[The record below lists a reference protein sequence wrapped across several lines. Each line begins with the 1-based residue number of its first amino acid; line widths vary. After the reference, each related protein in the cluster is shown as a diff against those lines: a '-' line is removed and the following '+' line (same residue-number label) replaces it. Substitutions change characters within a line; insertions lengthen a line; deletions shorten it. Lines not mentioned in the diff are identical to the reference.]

1 MQEYKLTLTIII
13 FIKKAHNMF
22 RNRYFISLFCVG
34 ISTLILA
41 LSSWQTKKS
50 EINQNTE
57 SKSLKDEIILN
68 NDPNKEIDLEDNKQN
83 FDAFMKIRSSVEGL
97 DSSNQAKE
105 SIYYWEG
112 TIYSFVEGER
122 SKKIM
127 GMKGFSV
134 SRWVKTDSA
143 RQLLTREVAL
153 YTDPKTGQILEKM
166 ATPFSDENLK
176 TNTDSLDV
184 IHVWNDPVNQ
194 YFPYFIKEN
203 YKQNPDE
210 SIVYSLPYTQL
221 GEDMVCFY
229 ADIFLAYPSKITRKE
244 FPQNVQ
250 SDLYQGAELFQ
261 FFVRKDDL
269 ENPMLKDIPATI
281 SWTRIGQW
289 LPFMSMGDTKGNLV
303 YQCRGYK
310 VLEGFE
316 GLPQD
321 VKEYVRA
328 KQPIFE
334 HAPTEYS
341 QPNETSWTYFKK
353 IKEKGE

>member
-1 MQEYKLTLTIII
+1 MFKQTHLNLLFWIGII
-13 FIKKAHNMF
+13 
-22 RNRYFISLFCVG
+22 
-34 ISTLILA
+34 TLIF
-41 LSSWQTKKS
+41 SSCETKKS

-57 SKSLKDEIILN
+57 SKEAKEGIILDS
-68 NDPNKEIDLEDNKQN
+68 DPNKEINLEDDKQN
-83 FDAFMKIRSSVEGL
+83 FDAFMKIRSSIEGL
-97 DSSNQAKE
+97 DSSNQAQE

-112 TIYSFVEGER
+112 TIYSFIEGER
-122 SKKIM
+122 SKKLM

-153 YTDPKTGQILEKM
+153 YTDPKTGVILEKM
-166 ATPFSDENLK
+166 KNPLLSE
-176 TNTDSLDV
+176 NTDSVEV

-194 YFPYFIKEN
+194 YFPYVIKEN
-203 YKQNPDE
+203 YKENSDE
-210 SIVYSLPYTQL
+210 SEVYAIPYSQL
-221 GEDMVCFY
+221 GEDVVCFY
-229 ADIFLAYPSKITRKE
+229 ADIFLTYPSLITRKE

-261 FFVRKDDL
+261 FFVRKSDL
-269 ENPMLKDIPATI
+269 ENPMLTDIPATI

-289 LPFMSMGDTKGNLV
+289 LPFMNMGDRKGYLV

-310 VLEGFE
+310 ILEGFE

-321 VKEYVRA
+321 VKDYVRA
-328 KQPIFE
+328 KQPIFQ

-341 QPNETSWTYFKK
+341 QPNETSWSYFKK
-353 IKEKGE
+353 VKNQL

>member
-1 MQEYKLTLTIII
+1 MFKQIHLNLLFWIGIIVPLFI
-13 FIKKAHNMF
+13 F
-22 RNRYFISLFCVG
+22 
-34 ISTLILA
+34 
-41 LSSWQTKKS
+41 SSCQTKKS
-50 EINQNTE
+50 QINQNTE
-57 SKSLKDEIILN
+57 STTENIEAKEEIILDS
-68 NDPNKEIDLEDNKQN
+68 DPNKKINLEDDKQN
-83 FDAFMKIRSSVEGL
+83 FDTFMKIRSSIKGL
-97 DSSNQAKE
+97 ENGKSAEE
-105 SIYYWEG
+105 STYYWEG
-112 TIYSFVEGER
+112 NIYSFIDGER

-134 SRWVKTDSA
+134 SRWIKNDSS

-153 YTDPKTGQILEKM
+153 YTNPKTGVILEKM
-166 ATPFSDENLK
+166 KNPLLSE
-176 TNTDSLDV
+176 NTDSVEV

-194 YFPYFIKEN
+194 YFPYVIKE
-203 YKQNPDE
+203 NPDE
-210 SIVYSLPYTQL
+210 SEIYGLPYSEL
-221 GEDMVCFY
+221 GQEVCFY
-229 ADIFLAYPSKITRKE
+229 ADIFLTYPSLITRKE

-261 FFVRKDDL
+261 FFVRKSDL
-269 ENPMLKDIPATI
+269 ENSLLTDIPATI

-289 LPFMSMGDTKGNLV
+289 LPFMNMGDRKGYLV

-341 QPNETSWTYFKK
+341 QPNETSWSYFKK
-353 IKEKGE
+353 LRTERRRKSITN